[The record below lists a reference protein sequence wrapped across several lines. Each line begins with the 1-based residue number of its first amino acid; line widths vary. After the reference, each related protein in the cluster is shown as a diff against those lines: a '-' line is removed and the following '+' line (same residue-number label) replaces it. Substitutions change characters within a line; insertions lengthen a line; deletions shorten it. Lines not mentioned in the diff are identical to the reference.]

1 MTWLVASRTLCELQ
15 IIYLLAFWELK
26 VSCLI
31 FFSNFVN
38 LLSSIKAEPY
48 HLEEWKRTHLL
59 TCFQK
64 SWRISYFKLPN

>member
-1 MTWLVASRTLCELQ
+1 MWLVVSRTLCELQ
-15 IIYLLAFWELK
+15 IIYLLAFWELREK
-26 VSCLI
+26 FPVI

-38 LLSSIKAEPY
+38 LLPSVKAEPY

-64 SWRISYFKLPN
+64 S